1 MNTQADQERC
11 HECDHERKYH
21 TPRCEHE
28 IENGGLC
35 PCPRFSTGELSA
47 RTPEDTGTDK

>member
-1 MNTQADQERC
+1 MNTQVDQERC
-11 HECDHERKYH
+11 HECNRDRKYH
-21 TPRCEHE
+21 TPRCEYE
-28 IENGGLC
+28 TETERC